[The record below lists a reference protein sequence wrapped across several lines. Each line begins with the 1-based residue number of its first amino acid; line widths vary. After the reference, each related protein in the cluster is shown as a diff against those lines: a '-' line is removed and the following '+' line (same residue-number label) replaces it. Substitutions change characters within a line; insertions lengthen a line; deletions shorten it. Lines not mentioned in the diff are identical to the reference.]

1 MHDAATHSFLS
12 QIPLII
18 SPFLKLPQPVA
29 LPLNYATLPRGLPP
43 SSTSRFNE
51 VKAVVASVD
60 EQQRLATE
68 QQSKAK
74 DKVSQWESDVL
85 LQETMQQRR
94 IAPGYLDSDVHI
106 LHPTHLGSYDA
117 GTTMGS
123 YATPQQ
129 IQETSLR
136 GPSAQQIS
144 AAPATTSLPPY
155 SPPGHDA
162 SARTPFGYGQQ
173 LPASMHPYTS
183 STASS
188 AASSTPSLN
197 GYSAASTP
205 QHAPALNSLPSLP
218 SQTTP
223 YRNES
228 STYQGQH
235 TPTYDA
241 PSYQRQPS
249 ISSQRSSPVA
259 QPNPS
264 LPRQASVALPDRA
277 ASPSPPGPPL
287 PPHPPAE
294 FVNRPLRISTMRK
307 PLVSEFPWSSTAS
320 FAART
325 FSGTVSGI
333 SSTDSKYTI
342 PPSSSTRTD
351 TSSLYEGASF
361 RRSSL
366 PRLDS
371 YRSRDTGYNSLDAKL
386 NEYLGSSNA
395 NTNGYSSTSYN
406 TLQRI
411 DYSLPRE
418 QPSHDMLGDVNLS
431 SSAVHESVG
440 LIDLEDE
447 DLAPAQTPAPAAPS
461 LAAPI
466 TNSFS
471 VPGTMTPSSSALASS
486 FPDFLSDDHVTS
498 LPNESV
504 LAARSHDD
512 PYASASRFKYSA
524 NYLDKDLNDSD
535 ISHADDL
542 YGQPTTKSVTADS
555 DSDHDFS
562 ALTEIQ
568 ATTSLLAQA
577 EDIETPVDES
587 ETDYNA
593 VSVMEEDT
601 GAERAEGVQSAE
613 EEPDNDDAKI
623 EEMLRQLQ
631 EEIDM
636 EEKTAARAKRE
647 ARRKALEEA
656 EAATAAEDVQVSEAV
671 EAPTERVTDET
682 PAEGTQQESAPSK
695 VFGGT
700 KETVQRD
707 ERTDGPTDED
717 VAEEGSAYDS
727 REITPAP
734 EADVEYVLEQSVNN
748 LHAEDSLTSPYKQP
762 DLGPLSPS
770 LTDPTSPFGLE
781 MPTFKTQP
789 EESEPAPES
798 INGDSEF
805 STLQKPAATELS
817 VVLEDAVEEKEE
829 PLDLQEMKKVE
840 TNPILDPTA
849 SVSTTSAN
857 TTSTEDDDS
866 MAISAS
872 TAVIHDA
879 AFDEGAVSE
888 GRDKLSDIV
897 LENDTD
903 QRNEE
908 YLDTEGRGE
917 EKISSS
923 PQDTPNQ
930 QEKNETTA
938 KVAPSPTALADVFAS
953 AIGTNNLSERADDDD
968 SSVIVDAST
977 PVIHDDATDEVFVPE
992 GGDKLGHIV
1001 LEKNTGQ
1008 EKEEFLDREENGE
1021 ETVAL
1026 SPQDTLNL
1034 EDINEIKVTHR
1045 AIEIANEFVSAP
1057 TTNTISARE
1066 DNDSSGIVAAS
1077 TPVILDNATDE
1088 LFVPDGGDNLGNV
1101 VLEKDTGQGKED
1113 FLDATENDE
1122 EIISINRH
1130 VAPNQEEMDEIQV
1143 HHTPVP
1149 TESTNA
1155 FGSGVGTNTPSA
1167 RADDDSSALVA
1178 ALTSVIHDD
1187 AADEVF
1193 VREDLDNMGYILLE
1207 KDGSLDTEENGEDKI
1222 TIRPQDAPN
1231 QAETNE
1237 IEVQPTLPPTAST
1250 NAFASGVGP
1259 NASSARDDDD
1269 SAAIVGTSAPIM
1281 LDDASDDDFVP
1292 ENGDELIEKNTN
1304 QEGEEFLDR
1313 EGYGEENYQ
1322 S

>member
-60 EQQRLATE
+60 EQQRLAAE

-106 LHPTHLGSYDA
+106 LHPTHPGSYNA

-129 IQETSLR
+129 IQETSLC

-144 AAPATTSLPPY
+144 AVPATTSLPPY
-155 SPPGHDA
+155 SPPGHDG
-162 SARTPFGYGQQ
+162 SARAPFGYGQQ
-173 LPASMHPYTS
+173 LPASVHPYTS
-183 STASS
+183 SMASS

-259 QPNPS
+259 QPHSS

-294 FVNRPLRISTMRK
+294 FVNRPLRISSMRK

-333 SSTDSKYTI
+333 SSTDFKYTI

-406 TLQRI
+406 TLQRT

-418 QPSHDMLGDVNLS
+418 QPSHDMLGDLNLS
-431 SSAVHESVG
+431 SSAVHEGVG

-486 FPDFLSDDHVTS
+486 LPDFLSDDHVTS
-498 LPNESV
+498 PPNESV

-512 PYASASRFKYSA
+512 PYASASRFKYSG
-524 NYLDKDLNDSD
+524 NYLDKDLNNSD

-542 YGQPTTKSVTADS
+542 YGQPTIKSVTADS

-562 ALTEIQ
+562 ALTERQ
-568 ATTSLLAQA
+568 ATTSLIAQA
-577 EDIETPVDES
+577 EDIEAPVGES

-593 VSVMEEDT
+593 VPVMEEDT
-601 GAERAEGVQSAE
+601 GAETAEGVQSAE
-613 EEPDNDDAKI
+613 EEPDHDDATI

-636 EEKTAARAKRE
+636 EEKAAARVKRE

-656 EAATAAEDVQVSEAV
+656 EAAIAAEDLQVSQAV
-671 EAPTERVTDET
+671 EAPTGRVTDET
-682 PAEGTQQESAPSK
+682 PAEGTQQESAPSE
-695 VFGGT
+695 VVGET

-707 ERTDGPTDED
+707 ERTGGPTDED
-717 VAEEGSAYDS
+717 VAEEATAYDS
-727 REITPAP
+727 RAITAAP

-748 LHAEDSLTSPYKQP
+748 LHAEGSLTSPYNQP
-762 DLGPLSPS
+762 DLGPPSPS
-770 LTDPTSPFGLE
+770 STDSTSAFGPE

-789 EESEPAPES
+789 EESEHAPET

-829 PLDLQEMKKVE
+829 SLDLPEMKKVE
-840 TNPILDPTA
+840 VNLILDPNA
-849 SVSTTSAN
+849 SVSPTSTN

-866 MAISAS
+866 MALSAS

-879 AFDEGAVSE
+879 AFDDGAVSE

-938 KVAPSPTALADVFAS
+938 NVAPSPTALADVFAS
-953 AIGTNNLSERADDDD
+953 AIDTNTLSERDDDD

-977 PVIHDDATDEVFVPE
+977 PVIHDDAADEVFVPE

-1021 ETVAL
+1021 ETIAL
-1026 SPQDTLNL
+1026 SPQDALNL
-1034 EDINEIKVTHR
+1034 AEINEINVTHT
-1045 AIEIANEFVSAP
+1045 AIEYANEFASAT

-1101 VLEKDTGQGKED
+1101 VLEKGTGQGKEE
-1113 FLDATENDE
+1113 FLDAKENDE
-1122 EIISINRH
+1122 EMISINRD
-1130 VAPNQEEMDEIQV
+1130 VAPNQEEMDEIKV

-1155 FGSGVGTNTPSA
+1155 FASGVGNTPSA

-1178 ALTSVIHDD
+1178 TLTSVIHDD
-1187 AADEVF
+1187 AANEVF
-1193 VREDLDNMGYILLE
+1193 VPEDLDNMGYVLLE
-1207 KDGSLDTEENGEDKI
+1207 KDGSLDAEANGEEKI
-1222 TIRPQDAPN
+1222 TIGPQDAPN
-1231 QAETNE
+1231 QDETNE
-1237 IEVQPTLPPTAST
+1237 IEVEPTLPPTAST
-1250 NAFASGVGP
+1250 NAFASGVSP
-1259 NASSARDDDD
+1259 NTSSARDDDD
-1269 SAAIVGTSAPIM
+1269 SSEIVGTSAPVM

-1304 QEGEEFLDR
+1304 QEGEEVLDR
-1313 EGYGEENYQ
+1313 EAHGEKNYQ

>member
-60 EQQRLATE
+60 EQQRLAAE

-74 DKVSQWESDVL
+74 NKVSQWESDVL

-106 LHPTHLGSYDA
+106 LHPTHLESYNA

-129 IQETSLR
+129 IQETSLH

-144 AAPATTSLPPY
+144 AATVTTLLPAY
-155 SPPGHDA
+155 SPPGHDG
-162 SARTPFGYGQQ
+162 SARAPFGYGQQ
-173 LPASMHPYTS
+173 LPASVHPYTS
-183 STASS
+183 SMASS
-188 AASSTPSLN
+188 ASSTPSLN

-205 QHAPALNSLPSLP
+205 QYAPALNSLPSLP

-235 TPTYDA
+235 APTYDP

-259 QPNPS
+259 QPHSS
-264 LPRQASVALPDRA
+264 LPRQSSVALPDRA
-277 ASPSPPGPPL
+277 ASPSPPGPPI
-287 PPHPPAE
+287 PPHPPAD
-294 FVNRPLRISTMRK
+294 FVNRPLRISSMRK

-406 TLQRI
+406 TLQRT

-418 QPSHDMLGDVNLS
+418 QPSHDMLGDLNLS

-498 LPNESV
+498 PPNESV

-524 NYLDKDLNDSD
+524 NYLDNDLNNSD

-542 YGQPTTKSVTADS
+542 YGQPTIKLVTADS

-562 ALTEIQ
+562 ALTERQ
-568 ATTSLLAQA
+568 ATTSLIAQA

-613 EEPDNDDAKI
+613 EEPDHDDATV
-623 EEMLRQLQ
+623 EEMLRLLQ

-636 EEKTAARAKRE
+636 EEKAAARAKRE
-647 ARRKALEEA
+647 ARRKAVEEA
-656 EAATAAEDVQVSEAV
+656 EAAIAAEDVQVSQTLET
-671 EAPTERVTDET
+671 PTERVTDEA
-682 PAEGTQQESAPSK
+682 PAEGTQQESATSEF
-695 VFGGT
+695 VGGT
-700 KETVQRD
+700 KETVQHN
-707 ERTDGPTDED
+707 ERTGGPTDED
-717 VAEEGSAYDS
+717 VAEEATAYDS
-727 REITPAP
+727 RAITPAP
-734 EADVEYVLEQSVNN
+734 EADEKYVLEQSVNN
-748 LHAEDSLTSPYKQP
+748 LHAEDSLTSPYNQP
-762 DLGPLSPS
+762 DLGPPSPS
-770 LTDPTSPFGLE
+770 STDSTSAFGPE
-781 MPTFKTQP
+781 VPTFKTQP
-789 EESEPAPES
+789 EESEHAPET

-805 STLQKPAATELS
+805 STLQTPAATELS

-829 PLDLQEMKKVE
+829 PLDLPEMKKFE
-840 TNPILDPTA
+840 ANLILDPTA
-849 SVSTTSAN
+849 SVSTTSTN

-872 TAVIHDA
+872 TAVIHDS

-903 QRNEE
+903 QRNEG

-917 EKISSS
+917 ENISSS

-930 QEKNETTA
+930 QEKDETTA
-938 KVAPSPTALADVFAS
+938 NVAPSPTALSDVFAS
-953 AIGTNNLSERADDDD
+953 AIDTNTLFERDDDD
-968 SSVIVDAST
+968 SSVTVDAST
-977 PVIHDDATDEVFVPE
+977 PVIHDDAADEVFVPE

-1001 LEKNTGQ
+1001 LENTGQ

-1021 ETVAL
+1021 ETIAL
-1026 SPQDTLNL
+1026 SPQDALNL
-1034 EDINEIKVTHR
+1034 AEINEIKVTHT
-1045 AIEIANEFVSAP
+1045 AIEYANEFASAP
-1057 TTNTISARE
+1057 TTNTIAAGE

-1088 LFVPDGGDNLGNV
+1088 LFVPDGGDNLANV

-1113 FLDATENDE
+1113 FLDAKENDE
-1122 EIISINRH
+1122 EMISINRD
-1130 VAPNQEEMDEIQV
+1130 VAPNQEEMDEIKV
-1143 HHTPVP
+1143 HHIPVP

-1155 FGSGVGTNTPSA
+1155 FASSVGNTPSA
-1167 RADDDSSALVA
+1167 RADDDTSALVA
-1178 ALTSVIHDD
+1178 AFTSVIHDD
-1187 AADEVF
+1187 AVNEVF
-1193 VREDLDNMGYILLE
+1193 VPEGLDNMGYVLLE
-1207 KDGSLDTEENGEDKI
+1207 KDGSLDTEENGEEKI

-1231 QAETNE
+1231 QDKTNE

-1250 NAFASGVGP
+1250 NAFAASVSP
-1259 NASSARDDDD
+1259 NTSSARDDDD
-1269 SAAIVGTSAPIM
+1269 SSAIVGTSAPVM
-1281 LDDASDDDFVP
+1281 VDDASDDDFVP

-1313 EGYGEENYQ
+1313 EGHAEENYQ